1 MISVEIKEEREK
13 KEKKKKKTS
22 TSNQSLVGHTCH
34 LIVEET
40 PRGFKLCCGR

>member
-1 MISVEIKEEREK
+1 MISVEIKKERK
-13 KEKKKKKTS
+13 KRKKKTS
-22 TSNQSLVGHTCH
+22 TSNQSLVGYTCH

>member
-1 MISVEIKEEREK
+1 MISVEIKKERK
-13 KEKKKKKTS
+13 KRKKKTS